1 MQLMQFNFYME
12 YGLLEPGPE
21 SGLLVMNYNRY
32 HETVAELLRQ
42 VLQIQ
47 YAGDYEQAQEF
58 VERWSYWDDKLHR
71 DIAERMNGA
80 GGYRRTLIRYG
91 ALND

>member
-12 YGLLEPGPE
+12 YGLLERGTE
-21 SGLLVMNYNRY
+21 SGLLVINYNSY
-32 HETVAELLRQ
+32 HETVTQLLRQ

-47 YAGDYEQAQEF
+47 YAGDYEQAKEF
-58 VERWSYWDDKLHR
+58 VARWSYWDDKLHGH
-71 DIAERMNGA
+71 IAESMNSA
-80 GGYRRTLIRYG
+80 GGYRRTLIRYS